1 LEITVIRARGGSEW
15 SLEDL
20 LGRCMGRIIEDPP
33 KHFTIHAD
41 GRAMETMAGLKH
53 GAYASLDAAL
63 TDIETR
69 TRGVCRMDV
78 RTFTF

>member
-1 LEITVIRARGGSEW
+1 
-15 SLEDL
+15 
-20 LGRCMGRIIEDPP
+20 
-33 KHFTIHAD
+33 
-41 GRAMETMAGLKH
+41 METMAGLKH

>member
-1 LEITVIRARGGSEW
+1 VKRARGGSEW

-41 GRAMETMAGLKH
+41 VRAMEPMAGLKH
-53 GAYASLDAAL
+53 GPFASLDAAL
-63 TDIETR
+63 TEI
-69 TRGVCRMDV
+69 
-78 RTFTF
+78 